1 MYGMPQV
8 PCHCFHWPLAA
19 MSSRMNLP
27 GGAAEENPCTRE
39 SVSGPGGLMPEPAT
53 CSAQPWYIQRAS
65 GPSARCTAPYAAFA
79 RARKVGSGGSG
90 GPGGGGGGGGAM
102 CLELT

>member
-8 PCHCFHWPLAA
+8 PCHSFHWPLAA

-39 SVSGPGGLMPEPAT
+39 SVSGPGGLMPEPET
-53 CSAQPWYIQRAS
+53 
-65 GPSARCTAPYAAFA
+65 
-79 RARKVGSGGSG
+79 
-90 GPGGGGGGGGAM
+90 
-102 CLELT
+102 